1 MSEPNA
7 KVHKVLAG
15 DHAAFSELYNETIHS
30 VYRMLYFLTE
40 SKADLDDIVQ
50 DVYVE
55 LYRSLPRFDS
65 SRSLQSWL
73 YGIAIRQHQS
83 YRRKKWRQARK
94 EHKERQLQ
102 NAMVEFDFSNAVVE
116 KLSANAAITEV
127 EGLSYKLKQVVIL
140 RYLNDLSQEEI
151 AEIAG
156 IPLGTVKSR
165 LNLALRKL
173 RTTIGRNVE

>member
-1 MSEPNA
+1 MESNA
-7 KVHKVLAG
+7 EVFKVLAG
-15 DHAAFSELYNETIHS
+15 DQEAFSELYNETIHS
-30 VYRMLYFLTE
+30 IYRMLYFLTD
-40 SKADLDDIVQ
+40 SKEDLDDIVQ
-50 DVYVE
+50 EVYVE
-55 LYRSLPRFDS
+55 LYRSLPRFDP
-65 SRSLQSWL
+65 SRSLRAWL

-94 EHKERQLQ
+94 DNKEKQLQ
-102 NAMVEFDFSNAVVE
+102 AAPVELDFSGAVIE
-116 KLSANAAITEV
+116 RLSADDAIREI